1 MKLRN
6 LVVAAAG
13 ALFLALTAFAQ
24 ISAIEGDVKGE
35 DGQPAVKA
43 LIKIT
48 RTDIKGNYKCETN
61 KKGHYFYNGLPL
73 GTYNIAVEIGG
84 KEVDGVNNIRT
95 RLGDPTPVNFDLQK
109 IATERAAKQAQAQQ
123 ATAAGAAAGSA
134 GQALTKEQER
144 GMTKEQKEAY
154 DKAIKEREAS
164 MKKNKELNDAFVAGM
179 DAMQKKDYDAAVVS
193 LTKASE
199 MDPKQVAVWSNLADA
214 HVQSASKKTG
224 AEFDATMAKGFE
236 AYQKAIELSPTDG
249 GLHNNFALA
258 LSKAKKFPEM
268 QAELE
273 KAAQID
279 PTKAGQYY
287 YNLGATLVNSG
298 QGDAAA
304 AAFKKA
310 IELDPNH
317 ADSYYQYGVYLVGKA
332 SITADG
338 KVTPVPGTVE
348 AFQKYLQLAP
358 NGQFAEG
365 AKGMLQSM
373 DAKVDTSFRNP
384 NAPPPKKKK

>member
-6 LVVAAAG
+6 LVVATAG
-13 ALFLALTAFAQ
+13 SLVLALTSFAQ

-43 LIKIT
+43 VIKIT

-73 GTYNIAVEIGG
+73 GTYNITVEVNG
-84 KEVDGVNNIRT
+84 KEMDGANNVKT

-109 IATERAAKQAQAQQ
+109 VAASRNAQQ
-123 ATAAGAAAGSA
+123 AQMQQQASTG
-134 GQALTKEQER
+134 GQLSKEQER

-154 DKAIKEREAS
+154 DKALKEREAS
-164 MKKNKELNDAFVAGM
+164 MKKNKELNDAFNAGM
-179 DAMQKKDYDAAVVS
+179 TAMQNKDYDAAAAA
-193 LTKASE
+193 LTKATE
-199 MDPKQVAVWSNLADA
+199 MDPKQIAVWSNLADA
-214 HVQSASKKTG
+214 YVNAAGKKTG
-224 AEFDATMAKGFE
+224 GDFDATMAKGFE
-236 AYQKAIELSPTDG
+236 AYQKAIELNPTDG
-249 GLHNNFALA
+249 GLHNNYALA

-287 YNLGATLVNSG
+287 YNLGASLVNSG
-298 QGDAAA
+298 QNEPAGQ
-304 AAFKKA
+304 AFKKA

-317 ADSYYQYGVYLVGKA
+317 ADSYYQYGVFLVGKA
-332 SITADG
+332 SFAADG
-338 KVTPVPGTVE
+338 KVIPVPGTVD

-358 NGQFAEG
+358 TGQFAEQ
-365 AKGMLQSM
+365 AKAMLTSM
-373 DAKVDTSFRNP
+373 DAKLDTSYKNP
-384 NAPPPKKKK
+384 TAPATKKKK